1 MGGASGGTGRDAVEC
16 DGAPLPRAPA
26 WPRGGAGGGGDG
38 VATDGPTAP
47 ASARQHAPPGA
58 PAADADPAEAAP
70 PTPADW
76 AGGRAAGRP
85 TAAAAA
91 AAGGGGCEGGGG
103 VSGEG
108 AVTAM
113 AGGRRQGGGNTAPPA
128 ATPSGATPRGGP
140 PRRSASATGPIQTSR
155 ARGGWVG
162 GRLHACLR
170 ACVPRRRLGRGGS
183 YRGGR
188 KGLGAV
194 FGWRRGRRA
203 GTGICL
209 HGRLRHPHVIYF
221 EWLNRLNEAG
231 SPALGGRTTAAAE
244 KGRGNESTSTYMT
257 WAPRTNAYICKDRTR
272 TSRMNL

>member
-1 MGGASGGTGRDAVEC
+1 MRWRATALLCRARRRDRGTVR
-16 DGAPLPRAPA
+16 
-26 WPRGGAGGGGDG
+26 GGGDG

-47 ASARQHAPPGA
+47 ASARRHAPPCGGGGGSA
-58 PAADADPAEAAP
+58 SGRRRPGRGGPADDADW
-70 PTPADW
+70 T
-76 AGGRAAGRP
+76 GGRAAGRAA
-85 TAAAAA
+85 AAAAA

-108 AVTAM
+108 AVTAV

-140 PRRSASATGPIQTSR
+140 PRRSASATGPIQTSW

-162 GRLHACLR
+162 GRLPACVR

-188 KGLGAV
+188 KALGAV
-194 FGWRRGRRA
+194 FGWGRGRRA

-209 HGRLRHPHVIYF
+209 HGRLRHPHVVFF

-231 SPALGGRTTAAAE
+231 SPALGGRTTAAAQ
-244 KGRGNESTSTYMT
+244 KG
-257 WAPRTNAYICKDRTR
+257 
-272 TSRMNL
+272 